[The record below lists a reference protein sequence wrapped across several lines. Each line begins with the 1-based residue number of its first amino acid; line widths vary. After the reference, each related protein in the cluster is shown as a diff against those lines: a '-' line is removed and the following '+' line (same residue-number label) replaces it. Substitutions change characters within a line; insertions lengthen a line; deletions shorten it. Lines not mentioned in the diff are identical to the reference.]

1 MAFDITDRGD
11 TDRGDIERTDTDR
24 SDTDR
29 GDTDRGDTDRGDTD
43 RGDTDRSDTDRGDT
57 DRKALRE
64 SQMRGLDALDLGSPP
79 PPMAHAV
86 WRATWPKLAALAL
99 ALGLWQV
106 VAMSG
111 WKPSYDL
118 PGPAPVFV
126 ELGHQLV
133 KGGFWT
139 AVGVTMTRGVV
150 GFVIA
155 SVLGLVLGVLVARSR
170 ILRAAIGSLI
180 TGLQTMPSIA
190 WFPLAILL
198 FQLSEQAI
206 LFVILIGA
214 VPSIANGVIGGVD
227 YVPALLVRA
236 GRNVGASGLSLY
248 RHVVLPAAL
257 PSIVS
262 GLKQGWAFAW
272 RSLLAGELLVAI
284 ANRPSL
290 GQFLTQSRELSDTSY
305 MIALMIAILAI
316 GIAVDAVFSGIER
329 GIRRRRGV
337 VISG

>member
-1 MAFDITDRGD
+1 MAFELNARGD
-11 TDRGDIERTDTDR
+11 TV
-24 SDTDR
+24 
-29 GDTDRGDTDRGDTD
+29 
-43 RGDTDRSDTDRGDT
+43 RGDT

-64 SQMRGLDALDLGSPP
+64 SEIRGLDALDLGSSAPP
-79 PPMAHAV
+79 LAHAV
-86 WRATWPKLAALAL
+86 WRAGWPKLAALAL
-99 ALGLWQV
+99 SLGLWQL
-106 VAMSG
+106 VAVSG
-111 WKPSYDL
+111 WRESYVL
-118 PGPAPVFV
+118 PGPAPVFA
-126 ELGHQLV
+126 ELASRVMTQD
-133 KGGFWT
+133 FWA
-139 AVGVTMTRGVV
+139 AVGVTLTRGIV
-150 GFVIA
+150 GFAIA

-198 FQLSEQAI
+198 FQMSEQAI

-236 GRNVGASGLSLY
+236 GRNIGASGLSLY

-257 PSIVS
+257 PSIVT

-272 RSLLAGELLVAI
+272 RSLLAGELMVAI
-284 ANRPSL
+284 AYRPSL
-290 GQFLTQSRELSDTSY
+290 GQFLSNSRELGDTSY
-305 MIALMIAILAI
+305 MIALMIAILSI
-316 GIAVDAVFSGIER
+316 GIAVDAVFGSVER

-337 VISG
+337 VTGC

>member
-1 MAFDITDRGD
+1 
-11 TDRGDIERTDTDR
+11 
-24 SDTDR
+24 
-29 GDTDRGDTDRGDTD
+29 
-43 RGDTDRSDTDRGDT
+43 
-57 DRKALRE
+57 
-64 SQMRGLDALDLGSPP
+64 
-79 PPMAHAV
+79 
-86 WRATWPKLAALAL
+86 
-99 ALGLWQV
+99 
-106 VAMSG
+106 
-111 WKPSYDL
+111 
-118 PGPAPVFV
+118 
-126 ELGHQLV
+126 
-133 KGGFWT
+133 
-139 AVGVTMTRGVV
+139 MTRGVV
-150 GFVIA
+150 GFVLA
-155 SVLGLVLGVLVARSR
+155 SVLGLVLGLVVARSR

-198 FQLSEQAI
+198 FQMSEQAI

-272 RSLLAGELLVAI
+272 RSLLAGELMVSI

-290 GQFLTQSRELSDTSY
+290 GQSLNLSRELSDTTY
-305 MIALMIAILAI
+305 MIALMIAILVI
-316 GIAVDAVFSGIER
+316 GIAVDTVFSRVER

-337 VISG
+337 VVSG

>member
-1 MAFDITDRGD
+1 MVLDVIN
-11 TDRGDIERTDTDR
+11 R
-24 SDTDR
+24 SEN
-29 GDTDRGDTDRGDTD
+29 
-43 RGDTDRSDTDRGDT
+43 

-64 SQMRGLDALDLGSPP
+64 SEIRGHDALDLSPTP
-79 PPMAHAV
+79 RLAHSV
-86 WRATWPKLAALAL
+86 WRAAWPKLAALAIS
-99 ALGLWQV
+99 LGLWQL
-106 VAMSG
+106 VAISG
-111 WKPSYDL
+111 WRPSYVL
-118 PGPAPVFV
+118 PGPVPVFAD
-126 ELGHQLV
+126 LGSQLV
-133 KGGFWT
+133 TGDFWG

-150 GFVIA
+150 GFFMA
-155 SVLGLVLGVLVARSR
+155 AALGLVLGVLVARSR

-214 VPSIANGVIGGVD
+214 VPSIANGVISGVD

-236 GRNVGASGLSLY
+236 GRNIGASGLSLY

-257 PSIVS
+257 PSIVT

-272 RSLLAGELLVAI
+272 RSLLAGELMVSI

-290 GQFLTQSRELSDTSY
+290 GQFLNQSRELSDTSY
-305 MIALMIAILAI
+305 MIALMIAILTI
-316 GIAVDAVFSGIER
+316 GIAVDAVFSTFER

-337 VISG
+337 VVGQTQ

>member
-1 MAFDITDRGD
+1 MALDLNAR
-11 TDRGDIERTDTDR
+11 R
-24 SDTDR
+24 SA
-29 GDTDRGDTDRGDTD
+29 
-43 RGDTDRSDTDRGDT
+43 
-57 DRKALRE
+57 RKATPQDSTYHHAQSRDALQE
-64 SQMRGLDALDLGSPP
+64 SEMRGLDALNLGSSNPP
-79 PPMAHAV
+79 RRQAIWGA
-86 WRATWPKLAALAL
+86 AWPKLAAIAI
-99 ALGLWQV
+99 ALGLWQL
-106 VAMSG
+106 VAISG
-111 WKPSYDL
+111 WKASYVL
-118 PGPAPVFV
+118 PGPIPVFA
-126 ELGHQLV
+126 ELGQRLMTGELW
-133 KGGFWT
+133 K

-150 GFVIA
+150 GFAIA
-155 SVLGLVLGVLVARSR
+155 AVLGLLLGVLVARSR

-227 YVPALLVRA
+227 YVPVLLVRA
-236 GRNVGASGLSLY
+236 GRNIGASGLSLY

-290 GQFLTQSRELSDTSY
+290 GQFLSQSRDFGDTSY
-305 MIALMIAILAI
+305 MIALMIVILAI
-316 GIAVDAVFSGIER
+316 GIAVDAVFSGFER

-337 VISG
+337 TVGA

>member
-1 MAFDITDRGD
+1 MALDLNARRVARNTAPQDSTQTTVATRHGHSARD
-11 TDRGDIERTDTDR
+11 
-24 SDTDR
+24 
-29 GDTDRGDTDRGDTD
+29 
-43 RGDTDRSDTDRGDT
+43 
-57 DRKALRE
+57 ALRHHE
-64 SQMRGLDALDLGSPP
+64 IRGLDILDQGSSSPP
-79 PPMAHAV
+79 LTHAV
-86 WRATWPKLAALAL
+86 WRASWPKLAALAL
-99 ALGLWQV
+99 SLGLWHII
-106 VAMSG
+106 AISG
-111 WKPSYDL
+111 WRESYVL
-118 PGPAPVFV
+118 PGPVPVFV

-133 KGGFWT
+133 IPEFWT
-139 AVGVTMTRGVV
+139 AVSITMTRGGV
-150 GFVIA
+150 GFALA
-155 SVLGLVLGVLVARSR
+155 SVLGLVLGVVVARSR

-206 LFVILIGA
+206 LFVIVIGA
-214 VPSIANGVIGGVD
+214 APSIANGVINGVD

-236 GRNVGASGLSLY
+236 GRNLGASGLSLY

-257 PSIVS
+257 PSVVS

-272 RSLLAGELLVAI
+272 RSLLAGELLVSI

-290 GQFLTQSRELSDTSY
+290 GVFLTQSRELGDTAY

-316 GIAVDAVFSGIER
+316 GIGVDAVFSVFER

-337 VISG
+337 LVAG

>member
-1 MAFDITDRGD
+1 MALDLNARRI
-11 TDRGDIERTDTDR
+11 
-24 SDTDR
+24 
-29 GDTDRGDTDRGDTD
+29 
-43 RGDTDRSDTDRGDT
+43 
-57 DRKALRE
+57 ARE
-64 SQMRGLDALDLGSPP
+64 SVPQDGTFHHAKSRDALQESEMRGLDALNLGSSTPP
-79 PPMAHAV
+79 RRQAIWGA
-86 WRATWPKLAALAL
+86 AWPKLAAIAI
-99 ALGLWQV
+99 ALGLWQL
-106 VAMSG
+106 VAISG
-111 WKPSYDL
+111 WKESYVL
-118 PGPAPVFV
+118 PGPIPVFA
-126 ELGHQLV
+126 ELGQRLMTGELW
-133 KGGFWT
+133 K

-150 GFVIA
+150 GFAIA
-155 SVLGLVLGVLVARSR
+155 AVLGLLLGVLVARSR

-198 FQLSEQAI
+198 FQMSEQAI

-248 RHVVLPAAL
+248 RHVILPAAL
-257 PSIVS
+257 PSVVS

-272 RSLLAGELLVAI
+272 RSLLAGELMVAI

-290 GQFLTQSRELSDTSY
+290 GQFLSQSRDFGDTSY
-305 MIALMIAILAI
+305 MIALMIVILAI
-316 GIAVDAVFSGIER
+316 GIAVDAVFGTVER

-337 VISG
+337 VVGA

>member
-1 MAFDITDRGD
+1 MAFDLTARGNA
-11 TDRGDIERTDTDR
+11 TFI
-24 SDTDR
+24 
-29 GDTDRGDTDRGDTD
+29 
-43 RGDTDRSDTDRGDT
+43 DT
-57 DRKALRE
+57 DRKASQE
-64 SQMRGLDALDLGSPP
+64 SEIRGLDALDLGSSTPP
-79 PPMAHAV
+79 LAHAI
-86 WRATWPKLAALAL
+86 WRATWPKLAAIAI
-99 ALGLWQV
+99 ALGLWQL
-106 VAMSG
+106 VAISG
-111 WKPSYDL
+111 WKASYVL
-118 PGPAPVFV
+118 PGPAPVLS
-126 ELGHQLV
+126 ELAHQLATR
-133 KGGFWT
+133 GFWT
-139 AVGVTMTRGVV
+139 AVGITMTRGVV

-155 SVLGLVLGVLVARSR
+155 SVMGLSLGLLVARSR

-214 VPSIANGVIGGVD
+214 VPSIANGVINGVD

-236 GRNVGASGLSLY
+236 GRNIGASGLSLY

-272 RSLLAGELLVAI
+272 RSLLAGELLVSI

-290 GQFLTQSRELSDTSY
+290 GVFLTQSRELGDTAY

-316 GIAVDAVFSGIER
+316 GIAVDTVFSSFER

-337 VISG
+337 VTGC

>member
-1 MAFDITDRGD
+1 MAFDLSS
-11 TDRGDIERTDTDR
+11 R

-29 GDTDRGDTDRGDTD
+29 RDSDRNT
-43 RGDTDRSDTDRGDT
+43 
-57 DRKALRE
+57 LRE
-64 SQMRGLDALDLGSPP
+64 NQIRGLDALTLGSPTP
-79 PPMAHAV
+79 PLAHAL
-86 WRATWPKLAALAL
+86 WRAAWPKLAAVAI
-99 ALGLWQV
+99 ALGLWQL
-106 VAMSG
+106 VAISG
-111 WKPSYDL
+111 WKESYVL
-118 PGPAPVFV
+118 PGPAPVFAELGRQLATV
-126 ELGHQLV
+126 ELWQ
-133 KGGFWT
+133 

-150 GFVIA
+150 GFAIA
-155 SVLGLVLGVLVARSR
+155 AVLGLVLGVLVARSR

-198 FQLSEQAI
+198 FTMSEQAI

-257 PSIVS
+257 PGIVT

-272 RSLLAGELLVAI
+272 RSLLAGELMVQI
-284 ANRPSL
+284 AFRPSL
-290 GQFLTQSRELSDTSY
+290 GQFLNQSRELGDTSY
-305 MIALMIAILAI
+305 MIALMIVILVI
-316 GIAVDAVFSGIER
+316 GIAVDAVFGRVER

-337 VISG
+337 VVGA

>member
-1 MAFDITDRGD
+1 MALDVQENEI
-11 TDRGDIERTDTDR
+11 
-24 SDTDR
+24 
-29 GDTDRGDTDRGDTD
+29 
-43 RGDTDRSDTDRGDT
+43 
-57 DRKALRE
+57 
-64 SQMRGLDALDLGSPP
+64 RGLDALDAGSSVPP
-79 PPMAHAV
+79 AAHAL
-86 WRATWPKLAALAL
+86 WQATWPKLAALAI
-99 ALGLWQV
+99 ALGAWQG
-106 VAMSG
+106 VAVSG
-111 WKPSYDL
+111 WRPSYVL
-118 PGPAPVFV
+118 PGPAPVFA
-126 ELGHQLV
+126 ELSHQLV
-133 KGGFWT
+133 KADFWT
-139 AVGVTMTRGVV
+139 AVGITMTRGFI
-150 GFVIA
+150 GFALAAVF
-155 SVLGLVLGVLVARSR
+155 GLVLGVLVARSR
-170 ILRAAIGSLI
+170 TLRAAIGSLI

-214 VPSIANGVIGGVD
+214 VPSIANGVINGVD

-236 GRNVGASGLSLY
+236 GRNIGASGLSLY

-272 RSLLAGELLVAI
+272 RSLLAGELLVSI

-290 GQFLTQSRELSDTSY
+290 GVFLTQSRELGDTAY

-316 GIAVDAVFSGIER
+316 GIAVDAVFSGFER

-337 VISG
+337 TVGG

>member
-1 MAFDITDRGD
+1 MALEITDRDVAGHD
-11 TDRGDIERTDTDR
+11 DIDRDDSDR
-24 SDTDR
+24 ES
-29 GDTDRGDTDRGDTD
+29 
-43 RGDTDRSDTDRGDT
+43 S
-57 DRKALRE
+57 RE
-64 SQMRGLDALDLGSPP
+64 SQLRGLDSLDLGLPTAP
-79 PPMAHAV
+79 LAHAV

-99 ALGLWQV
+99 ALGLWQL
-106 VAMSG
+106 VAISG
-111 WKPSYDL
+111 WRESYVL
-118 PGPAPVFV
+118 PGPVPVFA
-126 ELGHQLV
+126 ELGHQLMTV
-133 KGGFWT
+133 ELWQ
-139 AVGVTMTRGVV
+139 AVGVTLTRGVV
-150 GFVIA
+150 GFAIA
-155 SVLGLVLGVLVARSR
+155 SLLGLALGIVVARSR
-170 ILRAAIGSLI
+170 IMRAAIGSLI

-236 GRNVGASGLSLY
+236 GRNVGAGGLSLY

-257 PSIVS
+257 PSIVT

-284 ANRPSL
+284 AYRPSL
-290 GQFLTQSRELSDTSY
+290 GQFLNQSRDFGDTSY
-305 MIALMIAILAI
+305 MISLMIVILVI
-316 GIAVDAVFSGIER
+316 GIAVDAVFSSVER

-337 VISG
+337 VIES

>member
-1 MAFDITDRGD
+1 MAIDLNARRVIRGAVTDDAGRD
-11 TDRGDIERTDTDR
+11 ADREAKQKNEI
-24 SDTDR
+24 
-29 GDTDRGDTDRGDTD
+29 
-43 RGDTDRSDTDRGDT
+43 
-57 DRKALRE
+57 
-64 SQMRGLDALDLGSPP
+64 RGLDALDLGSSEPP
-79 PPMAHAV
+79 KAHAV
-86 WRATWPKLAALAL
+86 WQAAWPKLAAVAIAL
-99 ALGLWQV
+99 FLWQL
-106 VAMSG
+106 VAISG
-111 WKPSYDL
+111 WRESYVL
-118 PGPAPVFV
+118 PGPVPVFA

-133 KGGFWT
+133 TGDFW
-139 AVGVTMTRGVV
+139 AAWAITMTRGIV
-150 GFVIA
+150 GFTLA
-155 SVLGLVLGVLVARSR
+155 AVLGLALGIFVARSR

-214 VPSIANGVIGGVD
+214 APSIANGVINGVD
-227 YVPALLVRA
+227 YVPSLLVRA
-236 GRNVGASGLSLY
+236 GRNIGASGLSLY

-272 RSLLAGELLVAI
+272 RSLLAGELLVSI

-290 GQFLTQSRELSDTSY
+290 GVFLTQSRELGDTTY

-316 GIAVDAVFSGIER
+316 GIAVDAVFSGFER

-337 VISG
+337 VVGG

>member
-1 MAFDITDRGD
+1 MALDLNAVNEGGQQGQGRGGGSRD
-11 TDRGDIERTDTDR
+11 TSQER
-24 SDTDR
+24 
-29 GDTDRGDTDRGDTD
+29 
-43 RGDTDRSDTDRGDT
+43 
-57 DRKALRE
+57 E
-64 SQMRGLDALDLGSPP
+64 IRGLDALDLGTTAPP
-79 PPMAHAV
+79 LAHAV
-86 WRATWPKLAALAL
+86 WRAAWPKLAAVAI
-99 ALGLWQV
+99 ALGLWEL
-106 VAMSG
+106 VAISG
-111 WKPSYDL
+111 WRESYVL
-118 PGPAPVFV
+118 PGPLPVFV
-126 ELGHQLV
+126 ELAHRLV
-133 KGGFWT
+133 LPDFWK

-155 SVLGLVLGVLVARSR
+155 AALGLVLGVLVARSR

-198 FQLSEQAI
+198 FQMSEQAI

-214 VPSIANGVIGGVD
+214 VPSIANGVINGVD

-236 GRNVGASGLSLY
+236 GRNLGAGGLSLY

-272 RSLLAGELLVAI
+272 RSLLAGELMVSI
-284 ANRPSL
+284 AYRPSL
-290 GQFLTQSRELSDTSY
+290 GQYLSQSRDFGDTSY

-316 GIAVDAVFSGIER
+316 GIGVDAVFSGIER

-337 VISG
+337 VVGG

>member
-1 MAFDITDRGD
+1 MALDTTTHGVNDRND
-11 TDRGDIERTDTDR
+11 TDRNDTDR
-24 SDTDR
+24 R
-29 GDTDRGDTDRGDTD
+29 
-43 RGDTDRSDTDRGDT
+43 
-57 DRKALRE
+57 ALRE
-64 SQMRGLDALDLGSPP
+64 SQLRGLDALDLGSSAPP
-79 PPMAHAV
+79 LSHAV
-86 WRATWPKLAALAL
+86 WRSAWPKLAALGIS
-99 ALGLWQV
+99 LGLWQL
-106 VAMSG
+106 VAISG
-111 WKPSYDL
+111 WRESFVL
-118 PGPAPVFV
+118 PGPVPVLA
-126 ELGHQLV
+126 ELGQRLSTAV
-133 KGGFWT
+133 LWQ

-150 GFVIA
+150 GFAIA
-155 SVLGLVLGVLVARSR
+155 SVLGLLLGVFVAKSR

-248 RHVVLPAAL
+248 RHVILPAAL
-257 PSIVS
+257 PSIIT

-272 RSLLAGELLVAI
+272 RSLLAGELLVSI

-290 GQFLTQSRELSDTSY
+290 GNFLNQSRDFSDTTY
-305 MIALMIAILAI
+305 MIALMIVILVI
-316 GIAVDAVFSGIER
+316 GILVDAVFSAFER
-329 GIRRRRGV
+329 GIRQRRGV
-337 VISG
+337 VVGA

>member
-1 MAFDITDRGD
+1 MALDL
-11 TDRGDIERTDTDR
+11 IERNENA
-24 SDTDR
+24 
-29 GDTDRGDTDRGDTD
+29 
-43 RGDTDRSDTDRGDT
+43 
-57 DRKALRE
+57 RKALRE
-64 SQMRGLDALDLGSPP
+64 SEIRGHDALDLGSSTPHL
-79 PPMAHAV
+79 AHSV
-86 WRATWPKLAALAL
+86 WQAAWPKLAALGIS
-99 ALGLWQV
+99 LGLWQL
-106 VAMSG
+106 VAISG
-111 WKPSYDL
+111 WRPSYVL
-118 PGPAPVFV
+118 PGPVPVFA
-126 ELGHQLV
+126 ELGNQLV
-133 KGGFWT
+133 TGDFWR
-139 AVGVTMTRGVV
+139 AVAITMTRGVV
-150 GFVIA
+150 GFLIA
-155 SVLGLVLGVLVARSR
+155 AALGLVLGVLVARSR

-257 PSIVS
+257 PSIVT

-272 RSLLAGELLVAI
+272 RSLLAGELMVSI

-290 GQFLTQSRELSDTSY
+290 GQFLNQSRELSDTSY

-316 GIAVDAVFSGIER
+316 GIAVDAIFSASER

-337 VISG
+337 VAGQTQKSL

>member
-1 MAFDITDRGD
+1 MAFDLTARGNAAFID
-11 TDRGDIERTDTDR
+11 L
-24 SDTDR
+24 
-29 GDTDRGDTDRGDTD
+29 
-43 RGDTDRSDTDRGDT
+43 
-57 DRKALRE
+57 DRKALQE
-64 SQMRGLDALDLGSPP
+64 SEIRGLDALDLGSSTPP
-79 PPMAHAV
+79 LAHAI
-86 WRATWPKLAALAL
+86 WRAAWPKLAALAI
-99 ALGLWQV
+99 ALGLWQL
-106 VAMSG
+106 VAISG
-111 WKPSYDL
+111 WKASYVL
-118 PGPAPVFV
+118 PGPAPVLAEF
-126 ELGHQLV
+126 GHQLATQN
-133 KGGFWT
+133 FWT
-139 AVGVTMTRGVV
+139 AVGITMTRGVF
-150 GFVIA
+150 GFVLA
-155 SVLGLVLGVLVARSR
+155 SVLGLALGVLVARSR

-214 VPSIANGVIGGVD
+214 VPSIANGVINGVD

-236 GRNVGASGLSLY
+236 GRNIGASGLSLY

-272 RSLLAGELLVAI
+272 RSLLAGELLVSI

-290 GQFLTQSRELSDTSY
+290 GVFLTQSRELGDTAY

-316 GIAVDAVFSGIER
+316 GIAVDAVFSSIER

-337 VISG
+337 VTSC

>member
-1 MAFDITDRGD
+1 MAIDIAARNVTIGRDADR
-11 TDRGDIERTDTDR
+11 T
-24 SDTDR
+24 
-29 GDTDRGDTDRGDTD
+29 
-43 RGDTDRSDTDRGDT
+43 
-57 DRKALRE
+57 ALQE
-64 SQMRGLDALDLGSPP
+64 SEIRGLDALDLGSSTPP
-79 PPMAHAV
+79 QAHAV
-86 WRATWPKLAALAL
+86 WRSTWPKLAALAL
-99 ALGLWQV
+99 ALGLWQLI
-106 VAMSG
+106 AISG
-111 WKPSYDL
+111 WRESYVL
-118 PGPAPVFV
+118 PGPVPVLV
-126 ELGHQLV
+126 ELADRVATGE
-133 KGGFWT
+133 FWK
-139 AVGVTMTRGVV
+139 ALGVTMTRGIV
-150 GFVIA
+150 GFAIA
-155 SVLGLVLGVLVARSR
+155 AVLGLVLGVLVARSR

-248 RHVVLPAAL
+248 RHVILPAAL
-257 PSIVS
+257 PSIVT

-284 ANRPSL
+284 AYRPSL
-290 GQFLTQSRELSDTSY
+290 GQFLMQSRDFGDTSY

-316 GIAVDAVFSGIER
+316 GIAVDAVFCSIER

>member
-1 MAFDITDRGD
+1 
-11 TDRGDIERTDTDR
+11 
-24 SDTDR
+24 
-29 GDTDRGDTDRGDTD
+29 
-43 RGDTDRSDTDRGDT
+43 
-57 DRKALRE
+57 
-64 SQMRGLDALDLGSPP
+64 
-79 PPMAHAV
+79 V
-86 WRATWPKLAALAL
+86 WQAAWPKLAALGIS
-99 ALGLWQV
+99 LGLWQL
-106 VAMSG
+106 VAISG
-111 WKPSYDL
+111 WRPSYVL
-118 PGPAPVFV
+118 PGPVPVFA
-126 ELGHQLV
+126 ELGNQLV
-133 KGGFWT
+133 TGDFWR
-139 AVGVTMTRGVV
+139 AVAITMTRGVV
-150 GFVIA
+150 GFLIA
-155 SVLGLVLGVLVARSR
+155 AALGLVLGVLVARSR

-257 PSIVS
+257 PSIVT

-272 RSLLAGELLVAI
+272 RSLLAGELMVSI

-290 GQFLTQSRELSDTSY
+290 GQFLNQSRELSDTSY

-316 GIAVDAVFSGIER
+316 GIAVDAIFSAFER

-337 VISG
+337 VAGQTQKSL